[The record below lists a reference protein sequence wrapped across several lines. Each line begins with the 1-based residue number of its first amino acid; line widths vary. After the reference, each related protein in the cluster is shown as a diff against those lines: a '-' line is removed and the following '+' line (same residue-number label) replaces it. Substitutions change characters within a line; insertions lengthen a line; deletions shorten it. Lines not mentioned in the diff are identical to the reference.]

1 MQDTHQ
7 DIYGH
12 KVIFLYPSRV
22 FQQEIIERLH
32 TLEYEVYI
40 CQDYKTVKNIL
51 IRNPGSLLFIN
62 IDTCFDPF
70 SWIYFINTLEDSIQF
85 SSTRIGLISERMDG
99 ATQRLFE
106 AKTAHTGGILKLEE
120 DTEENI
126 KTIVR
131 TLDSMN
137 AKGRRQYVRAT
148 CTDEDKAGVFWIT
161 KNVMFKLKVI
171 DISAAGIAVKIPLRQ
186 AGTLKP
192 GQQLAKITLTLKQKT
207 IPINAVVYMV
217 KPGQSWNTGVL
228 MIDKTTSPSS
238 MISIRE
244 YVAETLNSKL
254 EADIFTMEADH
265 TNYNIT
271 EHKFKKLQEERKKG
285 PSQEKPQ
292 APLESDEQEAQQ
304 ENSTE

>member
-1 MQDTHQ
+1 MPDTQQ

-22 FQQEIIERLH
+22 FQQEIITRLH
-32 TLEYEVYI
+32 TLEYEAYI
-40 CQDYKTVKNIL
+40 CQDYKIVKNL
-51 IRNPGSLLFIN
+51 LTKNPSAILFIN

-70 SWIYFINTLEDSIQF
+70 SWIYFINTLEDSEMF
-85 SSTRIGLISERMDG
+85 KSVRIGLISERIDG

-106 AKTAHTGGILKLEE
+106 KKTRHTGGFLKLEE

-126 KTIVR
+126 RTVVK

-148 CTDEDKAGVFWIT
+148 CTDEDMAGVFWIT

-171 DISAAGIAVKIPLRQ
+171 DISAAGIAVKIPLKQ

-192 GQQLAKITLTLKQKT
+192 GQKLARITLTLKQKT
-207 IPINAVVYMV
+207 IPINAVVHMV
-217 KPGQSWNTGVL
+217 KPGQLWNIGVL
-228 MIDKTTSPSS
+228 MIDNSTDPAS
-238 MISIRE
+238 MVSIRE
-244 YVAETLNSKL
+244 YVAETLSGKM

-271 EHKFKKLQEERKKG
+271 EHKFKKLQEEREKEFA
-285 PSQEKPQ
+285 QE
-292 APLESDEQEAQQ
+292 SSTQEETQS
-304 ENSTE
+304 NPTE